1 MKILFFKSTEC
12 RPSQFACSDGACIS
26 NRYRCDGWQ
35 DCDDLSDED
44 RCGESHKDRYHKR
57 FTEPMNKNTCYYH
70 FDLDHIFFDID
81 LDFECPEFCPEIYEP
96 VCGTDGNIYEN
107 ECELLVQGCY
117 THNPDLKVKLD
128 GKCKGNMA

>member
-1 MKILFFKSTEC
+1 MGGKIVMIWVTKTDVVSLKKIDII
-12 RPSQFACSDGACIS
+12 R
-26 NRYRCDGWQ
+26 
-35 DCDDLSDED
+35 DLL
-44 RCGESHKDRYHKR
+44 
-57 FTEPMNKNTCYYH
+57 NQWIKNTCYYH